1 MNVHSFLN
9 KLMTK
14 RTQILTAAEII
25 LAEHG
30 FYAFSMQTLAD
41 NAGVAA
47 GTIYRYFENKEALM
61 NELQKFI
68 REEAANNV
76 FTGWQDAFSKTKIQ
90 LNLGE
95 CL

>member
-1 MNVHSFLN
+1 
-9 KLMTK
+9 MTK

-41 NAGVAA
+41 KAGVAA

-68 REEAANNV
+68 KEEAANNV
-76 FTGWQDAFSKTKIQ
+76 FNIYYTIRVYYLPPYFICY
-90 LNLGE
+90 LNMNHT
-95 CL
+95 